1 MLLTERLTCRIR
13 RRTTT
18 RTGVGGAAAV
28 AGAGEGG
35 GGVPQGGE
43 EGVAGVVAD
52 AGDDPYNT
60 VVIRLL
66 QHGLSCEAFPVCI
79 P

>member
-13 RRTTT
+13 RRTPT

-52 AGDDPYNT
+52 AGDDNT
-60 VVIRLL
+60 VDY
-66 QHGLSCEAFPVCI
+66 SAPPTWSFM
-79 P
+79 